1 MNYYESNR
9 NHIFDKIVSIKET
22 IFDRLLPVYNNI
34 EEEAKKVE
42 EEKLKE
48 LAKTFN
54 PETMDAGDAYQEAWE
69 EGAEHY
75 TLQHAMKTEFL
86 LSTAT
91 WLFHLFEKDCREMC
105 PKLYNKPEDLKT
117 ELEKMGINCDDN
129 SNWYKINTELRLVA
143 NTIKHGEGGSY
154 NKLKTLKPNYFETTA
169 SYLTDSKIELS
180 KEDILMYIENMY
192 SFWEAFFDK
201 VLPKYE
207 EV

>member
-1 MNYYESNR
+1 MHYYESNKK
-9 NHIFDKIVSIKET
+9 HILYKINSIKET
-22 IFDRLLPVYNNI
+22 IFERLLPVYKNI
-34 EEEAKKVE
+34 EAEAKEIEKNKLE
-42 EEKLKE
+42 ELY
-48 LAKTFN
+48 KTFN
-54 PETMDAGDAYQEAWE
+54 PDTMDPGDAYQEAWE

-105 PKLYNKPEDLKT
+105 PNLYNKPEDLKT
-117 ELEKMGINCDDN
+117 ELEKMGINCDNN

-154 NKLKTLKPNYFETTA
+154 NRLKTLKSDYFKVRT
-169 SYLTDSKIELS
+169 SYLTDNKIEIS
-180 KEDILMYIENMY
+180 EEAMQMYIDNMK
-192 SFWEAFFDK
+192 SFWESFFDK

-207 EV
+207 

>member
-1 MNYYESNR
+1 MNYCEFNKY
-9 NHIFDKIVSIKET
+9 HIFDKIASIEET
-22 IFDRLLPVYNNI
+22 IFNRLLPAYNNI

-42 EEKLKE
+42 DEKLKE

-54 PETMDAGDAYQEAWE
+54 PDIMDAGEAYQKAWE

-105 PKLYNKPEDLKT
+105 PELYNKPEDLKS
-117 ELEKMGINCDDN
+117 ELEKIGIYCDNN
-129 SNWYKINTELRLVA
+129 SDWYKINTELRLVA

-154 NKLKTLKPNYFETTA
+154 NRLKTLKPDYFEVST
-169 SYLTDSKIELS
+169 SYLTDNTIEIS
-180 KEDILMYIENMY
+180 EEAIQIYIENMK
-192 SFWEAFFDK
+192 SFWESFFDK
-201 VLPKYE
+201 VLPKYK
-207 EV
+207 